1 MSEDQE
7 QLDWILSQRDPA
19 MIEKTLMQLNGQRD
33 SKTISLLFKKL
44 LEKFQQPTSSS
55 QPQFVQ
61 DQLALS
67 IWLKLALKIHWS
79 TLVMASAQKKQMAT
93 QCLESLQGL
102 KYVMDSK
109 SKHLS

>member
-1 MSEDQE
+1 
-7 QLDWILSQRDPA
+7 
-19 MIEKTLMQLNGQRD
+19 MIEKTLMQLNGQKD

-67 IWLKLALKIHWS
+67 LWLKHALKIHWS
-79 TLVMASAQKKQMAT
+79 TLVMASAQKKQTAT

-109 SKHLS
+109 TKHLSQLLVVKGKLEMLKSCQ